1 MKLFPLKWDLQWLTN
16 LNFSAL
22 LSQSA
27 RYRTGAIL
35 VILTI
40 LTYQSVGIFYKAAG
54 LMLIRVKT
62 AAPAAQ
68 PAPQAPAAVAEPA
81 DAFRVIAERNLFG
94 TTDKT
99 LADKQVA
106 SQTQAAQP
114 DVTDTL
120 EVRGT
125 VAGDAPFGFAVIEDK
140 KQKKQRLYKIGDTIS
155 GAKVV
160 RIMRNAVAFM
170 VNDQEK
176 ILRVPETAEKGVLPA
191 PPPVASAPPAAAP
204 GGTVVVNRSDIEG
217 SLRDMGT
224 MLSQAQIR
232 PYFTAGR
239 PDGFMISSIRGG
251 SLYQKIGLADGDI
264 VQAVNNRRLTSGDDM
279 VELYNLFKSS
289 PGMTLKV
296 LRQGREQNFNYTFR

>member
-1 MKLFPLKWDLQWLTN
+1 MVKLFPLKWEWQWLTN

-35 VILTI
+35 VVLTI

-54 LMLIRVKT
+54 LMLIRIKT
-62 AAPAAQ
+62 AAPAVQ

-81 DAFRVIAERNLFG
+81 DAFRLIAERNLFG

-99 LADKQVA
+99 LAGKQMA
-106 SQTQAAQP
+106 SQMQAAQP

-160 RIMRNAVAFM
+160 RIMRNAVAFK
-170 VNDQEK
+170 VNDHEK

-191 PPPVASAPPAAAP
+191 PPAPAP
-204 GGTVVVNRSDIEG
+204 GGTIVVSRSDIES

-224 MLSQAQIR
+224 MLSQAQVR

-264 VQAVNNRRLTSGDDM
+264 VQAVNNRRLTSGDDV

>member
-1 MKLFPLKWDLQWLTN
+1 MQFKLDWHWLTN
-16 LNFSAL
+16 LNFSSL
-22 LSQSA
+22 ISQTA
-27 RYRTGAIL
+27 RYRTALIL
-35 VILTI
+35 AVITI
-40 LTYQSVGIFYKAAG
+40 LTYQSVGIFYKAVG
-54 LMLIRVKT
+54 LKLIRVKT
-62 AAPAAQ
+62 AAPAVQ
-68 PAPQAPAAVAEPA
+68 PAVQTPAAVAEPA

-99 LADKQVA
+99 LADKQMA
-106 SQTQAAQP
+106 SQAQAAQP
-114 DVTDTL
+114 GVTDTL

-140 KQKKQRLYKIGDTIS
+140 KQKKQRLYKVGETIS
-155 GAKVV
+155 GAKIV

-170 VNDQEK
+170 INGQEK

-191 PPPVASAPPAAAP
+191 PAPVAAGPVMAPTP
-204 GGTVVVNRSDIEG
+204 GGTVVISRSDIEG

-232 PYFTAGR
+232 PYFTAGK
-239 PDGFMISSIRGG
+239 PDGFMISNIRGG

-289 PGMTLKV
+289 PGMTLKF

>member
-1 MKLFPLKWDLQWLTN
+1 MVKLFPLKWDRQWLTN

-35 VILTI
+35 VVLTI

-68 PAPQAPAAVAEPA
+68 PAVQTPAAVADPA
-81 DAFRVIAERNLFG
+81 DAFRVVAERNLFG
-94 TTDKT
+94 VTDKT
-99 LADKQVA
+99 LADKQTA

-125 VAGDAPFGFAVIEDK
+125 VAGEAPFGFAVIEDK
-140 KQKKQRLYKIGDTIS
+140 KLKKQRLYKIGDTIS
-155 GAKVV
+155 GARVV
-160 RIMRNAVAFM
+160 RIMRNAVAFN

-176 ILRVPETAEKGVLPA
+176 ILRVPETAEKGVLPT
-191 PPPVASAPPAAAP
+191 PPTVASAPPPARAGRDRRRQSQRHRKQPPRHGNHAEPGADPPVLYRRTARWIHDIEHPGRQPLPENRPRRRRYCP
-204 GGTVVVNRSDIEG
+204 GGQQPATDVRRRHGRALQPVQILSRHDPQSPAA
-217 SLRDMGT
+217 GT
-224 MLSQAQIR
+224 R
-232 PYFTAGR
+232 TEF
-239 PDGFMISSIRGG
+239 
-251 SLYQKIGLADGDI
+251 
-264 VQAVNNRRLTSGDDM
+264 
-279 VELYNLFKSS
+279 
-289 PGMTLKV
+289 
-296 LRQGREQNFNYTFR
+296 